1 MPFRQSRLLK
11 GKWDMSPK
19 RSKKSILELSRQR
32 VVLFDGAMGTML
44 FSYGLPFGTP
54 PELWNFSHPE
64 IVFKIHKKYVQ
75 AGADVIQTNTFGASS
90 LKLRKSGNEKKMER
104 LNEAA
109 VKISR
114 KACPEGKYVAGNIGP
129 TGEFLVPVGKAKYKQ
144 LKKAFSE
151 QAQVLHSAGVDLIS
165 IETMYDLREA
175 LAAIEGVK
183 GVSSLPLFVCMTFEK
198 KNEGYYTLMGDEV
211 SSSLRK
217 LEQVGADVI
226 GANCTL
232 GSKDMIRLT
241 SVMKKST
248 KLPLIVQPNAGMPKL
263 VKGKTV
269 YLQKPASFA
278 SEVLKM
284 VKSGANFV
292 GGCCGTTPEFI
303 KAVRKKITTLEYKPS
318 GLSIKR

>member
-1 MPFRQSRLLK
+1 
-11 GKWDMSPK
+11 MSPK
-19 RSKKSILELSRQR
+19 KSKQSILELARQR
-32 VVLFDGAMGTML
+32 AVLFDGAMGTML

-54 PELWNFSHPE
+54 PEMWNLSYPE
-64 IVFKIHKKYVQ
+64 IVLKIHQKYNQ

-90 LKLRKSGNEKKMER
+90 LKLRKSGNEKKIER

-109 VKISR
+109 VKIAR
-114 KACPEGKYVAGNIGP
+114 KACTGDKYVAGNIGP
-129 TGEFLVPVGKAKYKQ
+129 TGEFFEPVGRAKYKE

-151 QAQVLHSAGVDLIS
+151 QAQILHSAGVDLFS
-165 IETMYDLREA
+165 VETMYDLREA
-175 LAAIEGVK
+175 LAAIEGIRE
-183 GVSSLPLFVCMTFEK
+183 VSSLPLFVCMTFEK
-198 KNEGYYTLMGDEV
+198 KIKGYFTLIGDEV
-211 SSSLRK
+211 SSSLKK
-217 LEQVGADVI
+217 LEQAGADVV

-232 GSKDMIRLT
+232 RSKDMIRLA

-269 YLQKPASFA
+269 YFQKPASFA
-278 SEVLKM
+278 NDVLKM

-303 KAVRKKITTLEYKPS
+303 KMVKKGLMGLEYKPS
-318 GLSIKR
+318 GL